1 MEGREVTDELIYPAP
16 IAKEAGEDYDD
27 SDLPCLSSHTLA
39 ALQEFFLQNQPSLD
53 ADAADNVEKTEN
65 KGVQADLLPE
75 DWRLSQFWYDPATAQ
90 VVAEEL
96 HYLSRLTA
104 STVACIACPTLY
116 VQLKK
121 SSPEVEAQ
129 IFEFDKRF
137 EKYGTDFIFYDYNQ
151 PEDLPSIYQHKFQVV
166 VADPPY
172 LSEECLVKVTE
183 TMMLLA
189 NQKNAFFLLLTGKVQ
204 QELAAKLL
212 NARPCGFQP
221 THHHK
226 LGNEFMLFTNYDPE
240 ERLGGWVNFS

>member
-1 MEGREVTDELIYPAP
+1 MEGGEGTEESTYPAS

-27 SDLPCLSSHTLA
+27 SDRPCLSSHTLA

-65 KGVQADLLPE
+65 TGVQADLLPE
-75 DWRLSQFWYDPATAQ
+75 NWSLSQFWYDPATAQ

-96 HYLSRLTA
+96 HHLSRLTA

-172 LSEECLVKVTE
+172 LSEECLVKVTK
-183 TMMLLA
+183 TMKLLA
-189 NQKNAFFLLLTGKVQ
+189 NQKNAFFLLLTGRVQ
-204 QELAAKLL
+204 HELAAKLL

-240 ERLGGWVNFS
+240 ERLGGWVDFN

>member
-1 MEGREVTDELIYPAP
+1 MEGGEVTEELIYPAT
-16 IAKEAGEDYDD
+16 IANKAGEDYDD
-27 SDLPCLSSHTLA
+27 SDRPCLSSHTLA
-39 ALQEFFLQNQPSLD
+39 ALKEFFLQNKPTLD
-53 ADAADNVEKTEN
+53 PAADNVEKTEN
-65 KGVQADLLPE
+65 NGLQADLLPE

-96 HYLSRLTA
+96 HYLSRLNA
-104 STVACIACPTLY
+104 STVACVACPTLY

-121 SSPEVEAQ
+121 SSPEVEAR

-137 EKYGTDFIFYDYNQ
+137 EKYGTDFIFYDYNH
-151 PEDLPSIYQHKFQVV
+151 PEDLPAIYRHKFQVV

-172 LSEECLVKVTE
+172 LSEECLVKVSK

-189 NQKNAFFLLLTGKVQ
+189 NENNAFFLLLTGKVQ

-226 LGNEFMLFTNYDPE
+226 LGNEFMLFTNYDPK
-240 ERLGGWVNFS
+240 ERLGRWADFN

>member
-1 MEGREVTDELIYPAP
+1 MEGGEVTEELAYTATIS
-16 IAKEAGEDYDD
+16 KEAGEDFDD
-27 SDLPCLSSHTLA
+27 SDRPCLSSHTLA

-53 ADAADNVEKTEN
+53 ATAADSVEETEN
-65 KGVQADLLPE
+65 NGVQADLLPE

-96 HYLSRLTA
+96 HHLSSLTA

-121 SSPEVEAQ
+121 SNPEVEAQ

-172 LSEECLVKVTE
+172 LSEECLVKVTK

-189 NQKNAFFLLLTGKVQ
+189 HQKNAFFLLLTGKVQ

-240 ERLGGWVNFS
+240 ERLGGWVNFN

>member
-1 MEGREVTDELIYPAP
+1 MEGGEGTEESTYPAS

-27 SDLPCLSSHTLA
+27 SDRPCLSSHTLA
-39 ALQEFFLQNQPSLD
+39 ALREFFLQNQPSLD

-65 KGVQADLLPE
+65 TGVQADLLPE
-75 DWRLSQFWYDPATAQ
+75 NWSLSQFWYDPATAQ

-96 HYLSRLTA
+96 HHLSRLTA

-172 LSEECLVKVTE
+172 LSEECLVKVTK
-183 TMMLLA
+183 TMKLLA
-189 NQKNAFFLLLTGKVQ
+189 NQKNAFFLLLTGRVQ
-204 QELAAKLL
+204 HELAAKLL

-240 ERLGGWVNFS
+240 ERLGGWVDFN